1 MVNKKFDKFLT
12 VLLIIILIAVFIILG
27 FFGYDI
33 FERIKI
39 NNGAKHI
46 IEDFDEKLSDLNNN
60 NNNNN
65 VISNNKIDEQQS
77 GSGNNGNNDY
87 GENNNGNWG
96 WGRSSSEPVTYT
108 YNDFNVVGKIEI
120 PKIDL
125 NYPVF
130 DEATISSMRVSVGI
144 IYGPGLNEIGN
155 TVIMGHNYRNGTLF
169 SNNDQLAKGDE
180 IYITDA
186 YGWRLKY
193 TIYNIYITSSSDFDY
208 AVRGTAGN
216 REITLASC
224 TDDSV
229 SRLIIWARAD

>member
-27 FFGYDI
+27 FFGYDL

-46 IEDFDEKLSDLNNN
+46 IEDFDEKLSDLDNNTAKDN
-60 NNNNN
+60 NQTE
-65 VISNNKIDEQQS
+65 EQQS
-77 GSGNNGNNDY
+77 TSNEEGNN
-87 GENNNGNWG
+87 ENGNWG
-96 WGRSSSEPVTYT
+96 WGRSSSEPVYYT

-120 PKIDL
+120 PKIGL

-169 SNNDQLAKGDE
+169 SNNDKLAKGDE

-193 TIYNIYITSSSDFDY
+193 TIYNAYITSSSDFDY
-208 AVRGTAGN
+208 AVRSTAGN

-229 SRLIIWARAD
+229 SRLIIWAKAD